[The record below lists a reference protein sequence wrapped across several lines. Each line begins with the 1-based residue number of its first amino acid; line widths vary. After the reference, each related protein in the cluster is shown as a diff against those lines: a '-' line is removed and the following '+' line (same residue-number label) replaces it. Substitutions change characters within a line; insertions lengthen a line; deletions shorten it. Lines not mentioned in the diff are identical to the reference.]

1 MVSQM
6 LDLIQGLQSLSCQ
19 IMKTSDYVSVVVKKK
34 DGLILK
40 SQSFM
45 KYDKCH

>member
-6 LDLIQGLQSLSCQ
+6 LDLVHGLQSLKLPNYENFRFFLCGG
-19 IMKTSDYVSVVVKKK
+19 KKK
-34 DGLILK
+34 DGLIFK